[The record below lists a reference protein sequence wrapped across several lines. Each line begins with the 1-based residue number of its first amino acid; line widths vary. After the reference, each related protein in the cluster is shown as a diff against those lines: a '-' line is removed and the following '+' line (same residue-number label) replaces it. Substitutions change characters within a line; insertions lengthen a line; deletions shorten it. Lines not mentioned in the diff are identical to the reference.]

1 MDCNNQVSRSAY
13 CCPHCGNT
21 RVSEQIKNAE
31 YLSEV
36 AERKK
41 NEESRAKIFYNGNVD
56 ELRKVENETEKKA
69 EEKKRRKEN
78 LIKWIAVL
86 IKWGFTILAT
96 LWLFEKL

>member
-1 MDCNNQVSRSAY
+1 MRTFSCMDCNNQVSRSAY

-41 NEESRAKIFYNGNVD
+41 M
-56 ELRKVENETEKKA
+56 KKA
-69 EEKKRRKEN
+69 EQKNIIMGMLMNLEKWRM
-78 LIKWIAVL
+78 
-86 IKWGFTILAT
+86 
-96 LWLFEKL
+96 KLKKKQKKKNGGKKI